1 MRYAYSIVMFCF
13 AGAILLYAALMS
25 PGNAGMI
32 RRAYAAKMRNPKAY
46 AKKFAKVL
54 ALVSLAPLVCGLTGL
69 FVDMERYPFVPVA
82 TLIVV
87 FILCMRKGIRLM
99 DDEWND
105 THQTPDKNSETKP

>member
-54 ALVSLAPLVCGLTGL
+54 ALVSLAPLVSGVTGL
-69 FVDMERYPFVPVA
+69 FVDIDRYPFVPVA
-82 TLIVV
+82 ALIVV
-87 FILCMRKGIRLM
+87 LILCLRKGIRLM
-99 DDEWND
+99 DGESTDTRQMPDE
-105 THQTPDKNSETKP
+105 NSETKP